1 MAIVGLALIGLGAGL
16 GWGAFPGFVED
27 TVEKNIDL
35 TDPDSEGYKN
45 FITPPV
51 PVFMKFTFFEFTNP
65 QQYVTGDEV
74 AKFVEKGPYVYRE
87 TREKRNLTFGE
98 NSLNFSQWRR
108 FDFDEGLSCPGCKK
122 TDSVTILNMPLIGAV
137 DAAMKEGGMLQG
149 IALATLVREG
159 KIDNSADSNDIA
171 LTDTVEN
178 ILFAGVKNSLVD
190 VLLTNNLFNSKCPP
204 AIQDNGFAV
213 FNKKNDTSHNENY
226 EVFTNPTEVHSMISR
241 WGPELDELAED
252 LSEIK
257 TCPSTIAGK
266 PHSCARRDPA
276 WWPHPNGEGNVTFS
290 QCNWIRGTDAY
301 QFPPFLGERSDE
313 DLWIFT
319 TDLCRSMPLRFHS
332 EGDIDGIEIVRYI
345 VPLDSGNI
353 NKKNNICF
361 CKDFDE
367 DVIEENKNCLVDKGA
382 DSDEYDISNCTIK
395 TCHDGLQNLEY
406 CQKSPV
412 IMCSPHFFMAE
423 KQLDNFDSSIQRPA
437 AENDQTYLDIE
448 PVTGMVVRAHKRIQI
463 NMPIV
468 PTGRD
473 EIVFLKDI
481 TPLPAFP
488 VLWLDEGADIDQENI
503 DKIKSMVTTPL
514 LLLDV
519 LKYGLIALG
528 AFMTFLGAVMC
539 C

>member
-1 MAIVGLALIGLGAGL
+1 
-16 GWGAFPGFVED
+16 
-27 TVEKNIDL
+27 
-35 TDPDSEGYKN
+35 
-45 FITPPV
+45 
-51 PVFMKFTFFEFTNP
+51 
-65 QQYVTGDEV
+65 
-74 AKFVEKGPYVYRE
+74 
-87 TREKRNLTFGE
+87 
-98 NSLNFSQWRR
+98 
-108 FDFDEGLSCPGCKK
+108 
-122 TDSVTILNMPLIGAV
+122 
-137 DAAMKEGGMLQG
+137 
-149 IALATLVREG
+149 
-159 KIDNSADSNDIA
+159 
-171 LTDTVEN
+171 
-178 ILFAGVKNSLVD
+178 
-190 VLLTNNLFNSKCPP
+190 
-204 AIQDNGFAV
+204 
-213 FNKKNDTSHNENY
+213 
-226 EVFTNPTEVHSMISR
+226 MISR

-257 TCPSTIAGK
+257 TCPSTIAGTA
-266 PHSCARRDPA
+266 HECSRRDPS

-301 QFPPFLGERSDE
+301 QFPPFLGDRSDE

-319 TDLCRSMPLRFHS
+319 TDLCRSMPLRFAS
-332 EGDIDGIEIVRYI
+332 EGDVDGIEIVRYI

-361 CKDFDE
+361 CKDFDP
-367 DVIEENKNCLVDKGA
+367 DVIEENENCLVDKGA
-382 DSDEYDISNCTIK
+382 DSDEYDISNCTIQH
-395 TCHDGLQNLEY
+395 CHDGLQNLEY

-423 KQLDNFDSSIQRPA
+423 EQLDNFDSSIQRPA
-437 AENDQTYLDIE
+437 AEKDQTYLDIE

-481 TPLPAFP
+481 KPLPAFP

-514 LLLDV
+514 LLLDI
-519 LKYGLIALG
+519 LKYGMIALG